1 VGGRE
6 YLGCVGVLAVA
17 SLLSGVGIAAV
28 AGAVLSL
35 FIVPLVLI
43 VAGGVAF
50 AAYVASQS
58 RKQ

>member
-35 FIVPLVLI
+35 FIVPIVLV
-43 VAGGVAF
+43 VVGGVAF
-50 AAYVASQS
+50 AAYVARES